1 MSVFDLPQ
9 MWEKPPFETLLACLE
24 SLEMKPPVWNHD
36 ARRDDIIAEQEAIFT
51 HRREVARYLSSI
63 IKSPLEWISDDEKD
77 VLWELASR
85 RMSERSGRA
94 GMSLLTRSL
103 LQESANSRRYG

>member
-9 MWEKPPFETLLACLE
+9 LWQKPPFETLLACLE
-24 SLEMKPPVWNHD
+24 SLEIKPPIWNHN
-36 ARRDDIIAEQEAIFT
+36 ARHEDVLAEQEAIFT
-51 HRREVARYLSSI
+51 HKREVAMYLSSI
-63 IKSPLEWISDDEKD
+63 IKSPLEWIPDDEKD

-94 GMSLLTRSL
+94 GMSLTHPLCFR
-103 LQESANSRRYG
+103 EK